1 MAVRRRAVRARF
13 SISVDASKR
22 EGSACL
28 YPDPFSAAVG
38 HRMVLTLFYFRRQT
52 EGYEGWLPGGYIHD
66 SH

>member
-1 MAVRRRAVRARF
+1 MAARRRAARARF

-28 YPDPFSAAVG
+28 YPDPFSAAVE
-38 HRMVLTLFYFRRQT
+38 HRMVLTLFTFAAKSKAT
-52 EGYEGWLPGGYIHD
+52 KAGNPAAAPHD